1 MRHISRYHGLVTEAE
16 RALGDALVLVA
27 LRHMNEPDIRE
38 GAQLLS
44 SWSEGHI
51 QTLRPAI
58 AQFGKDRTGDSE
70 RLRAAL
76 FRGRRWSAF
85 GLLRDLHDL
94 ALLAE
99 HVHACWTVLVQ
110 CAKEFRDARLQHVC
124 EQCAADTSRQR
135 SWLDTK
141 IRHTAPQAVLVAA
154 DPARELLSAVPTR
167 AAVRRLLP
175 VAGSSVLRR
184 LLPWASSTLVSRAGA
199 ALLRPRPTNRIRQA
213 LGSTITGVAA
223 AILLAGLG
231 HRVLAFMPPS
241 EKSLTTS
248 RMRIR

>member
-1 MRHISRYHGLVTEAE
+1 MRHISRYLGLVTEAE

-58 AQFGKDRTGDSE
+58 AQFGKDSTAIASAFAPRCFGGGDGAHSACSGTSTTWHCS
-70 RLRAAL
+70 RSMFTRAGRCSFSARRSSVMPGCNTCANNVRPIRHGSARGSTRRFGTPRRRRCSLRPIRPAN
-76 FRGRRWSAF
+76 FSPPSQRGRPS
-85 GLLRDLHDL
+85 G
-94 ALLAE
+94 
-99 HVHACWTVLVQ
+99 V
-110 CAKEFRDARLQHVC
+110 
-124 EQCAADTSRQR
+124 
-135 SWLDTK
+135 
-141 IRHTAPQAVLVAA
+141 
-154 DPARELLSAVPTR
+154 
-167 AAVRRLLP
+167 P

-213 LGSTITGVAA
+213 VGSTITGVAA
-223 AILLAGLG
+223 AIQLAGLG